1 MQPIVEIQNLLY
13 NYRIITLRNQT
24 RNKKELVTTSN
35 KRQKQKEI

>member
-24 RNKKELVTTSN
+24 RNKKELVTTSK